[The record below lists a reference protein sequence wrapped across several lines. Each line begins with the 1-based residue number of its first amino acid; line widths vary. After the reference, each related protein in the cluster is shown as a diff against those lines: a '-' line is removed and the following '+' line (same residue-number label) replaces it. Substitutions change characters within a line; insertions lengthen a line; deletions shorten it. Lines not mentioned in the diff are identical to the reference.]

1 MAVSE
6 NLAAVPMS
14 QIAKTAAVLES
25 SEHRDMLDVIDTLRS
40 QGISRYVDLP
50 QIIVCGDQSSG
61 KSSVL
66 EAISRVDFPTKDG
79 LCTRFATELILRR
92 SETEDLRIYVVPG
105 PDRNDKEKESLSSVR
120 FMADFSSIGDAIE
133 QAKSSMEAAGN
144 QGTNFFSDTL
154 RVEISG
160 PDQPHLTMVDL
171 PGLFLASNMAQSYS
185 DAEMAKKMVLSY
197 MKKPR
202 SIILAVVS
210 ASNEFVLQQVT
221 QLAREFDPSGKR
233 TLGLIT
239 KPDKLDQGSETEQ
252 YYVQLAQNTNVKLT
266 LGWHVL
272 RNRSYAESMATSR
285 EGDNR
290 EASFFQGA
298 PWDALPTGHK
308 GIAALRSRLSTI
320 LRDQILSQL
329 PSVVSDV
336 KTGLKESET
345 QLDRLGS
352 ARATITD
359 QRSYLLMCSQEF
371 TSLIRQA
378 TEGHYFHTFFQGKLG
393 ETMDAT
399 RLRAVVQQRLTHF
412 ATHMQTN
419 GKKEQIIDAR
429 ARPSGVSWIFILA
442 LLAQWLFCDTFYLD
456 KVRFIM
462 ENCRGKEL
470 AGMLNPAVVSQLFRQ
485 QSEPWEA
492 IAQTA
497 MKDIVASAQA
507 TVDAALSATVSG
519 PVKERIHSQLI
530 ESAMERLGKELNDKI
545 DGLLEPHKYCHPITY
560 NHYLTDNVQK
570 AQTERF
576 RDSIESALRAAIPN
590 INFSNGPQ
598 PLLVDPRA
606 LLNNIA
612 AESEPSMDK
621 YTCQLAVDTMEAYY
635 KVALKKFIDDF
646 SVDAVEMCLM
656 KKLPGV
662 FSLEVV
668 SRLDD
673 ADILRLASESDS
685 AIEQRE
691 ELLEKKKVLESA
703 LEALHRISVVR
714 S

>member
-6 NLAAVPMS
+6 NLVAVPMS

-92 SETEDLRIYVVPG
+92 SETEDLRIYIVPG

-171 PGLFLASNMAQSYS
+171 PGLFLASNKAQSYS
-185 DAEMAKKMVLSY
+185 DAEMVKKMVLSY

-221 QLAREFDPSGKR
+221 QLAREIDPSGKR

-285 EGDNR
+285 ERDNR

-298 PWDALPTGHK
+298 PWDALPTGHE

-345 QLDRLGS
+345 QLDRLGG
-352 ARATITD
+352 ARATIAD

-429 ARPSGVSWIFILA
+429 ESDEMQQGQISRS
-442 LLAQWLFCDTFYLD
+442 FYLD

-470 AGMLNPAVVSQLFRQ
+470 AGMFNPAVVSQLFRQ

-703 LEALHRISVVR
+703 LKALHRISIVR

>member
-92 SETEDLRIYVVPG
+92 SETEDLRIYIVPG

-171 PGLFLASNMAQSYS
+171 PGLFLASNKAQSYS
-185 DAEMAKKMVLSY
+185 DAEMVKKMVLSY

-221 QLAREFDPSGKR
+221 QLAREIDPSGKR

-285 EGDNR
+285 ERDNR

-329 PSVVSDV
+329 PSVISDV

-429 ARPSGVSWIFILA
+429 ESDEMQQGQISRS
-442 LLAQWLFCDTFYLD
+442 FYLD

-470 AGMLNPAVVSQLFRQ
+470 AGMFNPAVVSQLFRQ

-507 TVDAALSATVSG
+507 TVDAALSAT
-519 PVKERIHSQLI
+519 
-530 ESAMERLGKELNDKI
+530 
-545 DGLLEPHKYCHPITY
+545 
-560 NHYLTDNVQK
+560 
-570 AQTERF
+570 TERF

-646 SVDAVEMCLM
+646 SVDAVEMCLI